1 MFSSWFQ
8 DGSPVLTDESSQPS
22 GVSLLHHYFADDTN
36 PDSSSQRFAIED
48 ANNIK
53 ALDKAC
59 PTESDVYT
67 CQLTSGCVSWRH
79 HRFAAEANCER
90 RLADAVQTS
99 WHPLQSR
106 PTQHATKWLPWRQ
119 RCTSDNNNNEKRNLQ
134 RQHSLE
140 PHSLESLAPVCY
152 VKLWPRYTPHTWV
165 MWHELGS
172 VMWLYD
178 VYVQMM

>member
-1 MFSSWFQ
+1 MVHQFSQMKRANRPAF
-8 DGSPVLTDESSQPS
+8 PYFITISQTTQTQTPHLK
-22 GVSLLHHYFADDTN
+22 GLPLRMQIT
-36 PDSSSQRFAIED
+36 
-48 ANNIK
+48 K

-90 RLADAVQTS
+90 RLADAVQAS

-106 PTQHATKWLPWRQ
+106 PAQHATKWLPWRQ